1 MRCRSRVRRGLQV
14 TGSDPVGSFSAP
26 AVQQHLNFVVV
37 WRRWFPTCAISVTP
51 TEFRLHSTHERREQ
65 MPVTRM
71 RDLTCDASPSPGP
84 GAGGG
89 WAGSALAAVL
99 WRGRACKNSQS
110 LCI

>member
-51 TEFRLHSTHERREQ
+51 TEFRLHSTHERR
-65 MPVTRM
+65 
-71 RDLTCDASPSPGP
+71 DASDPDARSDMRCFTITWPRCRRGLGWLRTRC
-84 GAGGG
+84 GAV
-89 WAGSALAAVL
+89 ARS
-99 WRGRACKNSQS
+99 RM
-110 LCI
+110 